1 MKTAQTKID
10 VAKGALTMEF
20 GGDMIKFKVPESV
33 KNPNDVRSYFA
44 IDVIDNIG
52 QERTAPIKNNAFQT
66 MNGEGI
72 GMKHKGHVPAIKEP
86 PDLAESTPCAFV
98 HNAATSTPP
107 IGKSPTP
114 IPIPISTNRLLP
126 SVVQVPNQIKG
137 GRRVRV
143 DAGKRTAKIRKEHY
157 PRPFKDSTYEYV
169 VDDII
174 LRDVDPIQA

>member
-1 MKTAQTKID
+1 
-10 VAKGALTMEF
+10 
-20 GGDMIKFKVPESV
+20 MINFKVSESV
-33 KNPNDVRSYFA
+33 EYTNDVRSCFA
-44 IDVIDNIG
+44 TDVIDNIG

-174 LRDVDPIQA
+174 LRDVGPIQA